1 MQSSNSILTPL
12 AHQPLPAVPAGAEVM
27 TATVEVP
34 PGDPGTPPHRHS
46 GPVYGFVVE
55 GAIVWE
61 LEGEPERV
69 IRAGEP
75 FWEPGGDVIHY
86 QAGNALADEWSRFV
100 VVMLHE
106 PGAPMLTLVDE
117 AELEARAHLRAPRP
131 EVA

>member
-1 MQSSNSILTPL
+1 
-12 AHQPLPAVPAGAEVM
+12 M

-61 LEGEPERV
+61 LEGAPERGL
-69 IRAGEP
+69 RAAAP
-75 FWEPGGDVIHY
+75 FWEPGGDVTHC
-86 QAGNALADEWSRFV
+86 QAGNARADEWSRFV
-100 VVMLHE
+100 VVVLHE
-106 PGAPMLTLVDE
+106 PGEPLLTLVDE